1 MSFSEPLTATIL
13 VFYEQ
18 FSRLTSIVSITY
30 ALDVTLECCRKQNVE
45 NKMSKTK
52 CRKQNVENKMSK
64 TKYRNKNIETK
75 ISKQKNLNK

>member
-18 FSRLTSIVSITY
+18 FSRLSITY

-52 CRKQNVENKMSK
+52 YRNKISK